1 MVRGSTGAG
10 YGVFYRGMRHIRIYD
25 DFKRHLANLEN
36 KKNKEKNK
44 EVLKKK

>member
-10 YGVFYRGMRHIRIYD
+10 YGAVNCGMRHIHIYD

-36 KKNKEKNK
+36 KQIKEMD
-44 EVLKKK
+44 